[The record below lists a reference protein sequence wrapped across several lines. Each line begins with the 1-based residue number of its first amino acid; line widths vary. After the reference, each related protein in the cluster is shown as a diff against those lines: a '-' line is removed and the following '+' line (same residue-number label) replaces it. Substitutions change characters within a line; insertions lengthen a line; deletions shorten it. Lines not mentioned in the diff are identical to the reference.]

1 MRRRAERATGA
12 TMTNTTPTPRR
23 SIWAWGNES
32 DEPTDADRRAEADR
46 LAALSGRPVEAK
58 PLPTLETIALR
69 PPRIRVPAAL
79 AEFCHS
85 DDYQRASRTF
95 GRSFVDRVRAVNG
108 DYAHP
113 PDVVA
118 RPREEDEVRA
128 VLEWCSDAG
137 HVVIP
142 FGGGSS
148 VVDGVNPPA
157 AADSVVTLDLAEMN
171 EVLTVDETS
180 RAARIQAG
188 ALGPHLEAQLK
199 PHGLT
204 LRHFPQS
211 FEHSSLGGWIATR
224 SGGHYATNHTH
235 IDDFVES
242 LRMLTPAGVME
253 SRRLPGSGAGP
264 SPDRLAIGSEGMLGV
279 ITEAWM
285 RLQKR
290 PQYRAS
296 AGVTFA
302 SWESAYRGIL
312 RVVQAKLWPANLR
325 LLDPLEARTAAGLDG
340 SRALMVVGFESGD
353 VPVGDPMRQAIA
365 IAREAGGVVD
375 DEEILI
381 DDGRGAPTGR
391 EGAVGTWRKSFITG
405 PYEANRSMGLGR
417 VADTFETA
425 ITWDRWPAFDAAIRE
440 AVGRVLAETLDAP
453 TLSCRFTHVYP
464 DGPAP
469 YYTFS
474 GIGRQGAEIE
484 QFFTIKRAA
493 SEAVIAAGGTITHHH
508 AVGRQH
514 RPWYDRQRPELFAS
528 ALRAAKRELDPNGV
542 MNPGVL
548 IDP

>member
-1 MRRRAERATGA
+1 
-12 TMTNTTPTPRR
+12 MTTSTARR

-32 DEPTDADRRAEADR
+32 DEPSAAQRAAATDRVAAELGRAVEP
-46 LAALSGRPVEAK
+46 RPY
-58 PLPTLETIALR
+58 PTLDSITLR
-69 PPRIRVPAAL
+69 PSRVTVPERL
-79 AEFCHS
+79 VPFCHQ
-85 DDYQRASRTF
+85 DDYQRASRTY
-95 GRSFVDRVRAVNG
+95 GRSFVDRIRAVNG
-108 DYAHP
+108 DFSDP

-118 RPREEDEVRA
+118 RPRDEDEVRA

-148 VVDGVNPPA
+148 IVDGVNPPTE
-157 AADSVVTLDLAEMN
+157 ADSVVTLDLGELN
-171 EVLTVDETS
+171 QVLQVDATS

-188 ALGPHLEAQLK
+188 AFGPELEAQLK
-199 PHGLT
+199 PHDLT

-211 FEHSSLGGWIATR
+211 FEFSTLGGWIATR

-235 IDDFVES
+235 IDEFVES
-242 LRMLTPAGVME
+242 LRMLTPAGVLE

-285 RLQKR
+285 RVQKR
-290 PQYRAS
+290 PHFRAS
-296 AGVTFA
+296 AGVTFP
-302 SWESAYRGIL
+302 SWESAYKGIL

-325 LLDPLEARTAAGLDG
+325 LLDPVEARDAAGLDG
-340 SRALMVVGFESGD
+340 SQALMIIGFESGD
-353 VPVGDPMRQAIA
+353 VPVGDLMGQAVA
-365 IAREAGGVVD
+365 IAREAGGSVD
-375 DEEILI
+375 DAEILI
-381 DDGRGAPTGR
+381 DDGHGTPTGR
-391 EGAVGTWRKSFITG
+391 EGAVGKWRRSFIGG
-405 PYEANRSMGLGR
+405 PGEGNLTMGLGR
-417 VADTFETA
+417 VADTFETS
-425 ITWDRWPAFDAAIRE
+425 ITWDRWPAFDAAVRD
-440 AVGRVLAETLDAP
+440 AVGRVLDETLAAWS
-453 TLSCRFTHVYP
+453 LSCRFTHVYP

-474 GIGRQGAEIE
+474 GIGRQGAEVE
-484 QFFTIKRAA
+484 QFFTIKQVAA
-493 SEAVIAAGGTITHHH
+493 EAVLAAGGTITHHH

-514 RPWYDRQRPELFAS
+514 RPWYDDQRPELFAR

>member
-1 MRRRAERATGA
+1 
-12 TMTNTTPTPRR
+12 MTNTKPTPRR

-32 DEPTDADRRAEADR
+32 DEPTDAERRAEADR

-58 PLPTLETIALR
+58 PQPTLETIALR
-69 PPRIRVPAAL
+69 PPRVQAPTAL
-79 AEFCHS
+79 ADFCHT

-113 PDVVA
+113 PDIVA

-285 RLQKR
+285 RVQKR
-290 PQYRAS
+290 PRYRAS
-296 AGVTFA
+296 AGVTFG
-302 SWESAYRGIL
+302 ELGER
-312 RVVQAKLWPANLR
+312 
-325 LLDPLEARTAAGLDG
+325 
-340 SRALMVVGFESGD
+340 
-353 VPVGDPMRQAIA
+353 
-365 IAREAGGVVD
+365 
-375 DEEILI
+375 
-381 DDGRGAPTGR
+381 PTG
-391 EGAVGTWRKSFITG
+391 GSCG
-405 PYEANRSMGLGR
+405 
-417 VADTFETA
+417 
-425 ITWDRWPAFDAAIRE
+425 
-440 AVGRVLAETLDAP
+440 
-453 TLSCRFTHVYP
+453 SCRP
-464 DGPAP
+464 SCGPPTCGCSTPWRRKRRPGSTAR
-469 YYTFS
+469 
-474 GIGRQGAEIE
+474 GR
-484 QFFTIKRAA
+484 
-493 SEAVIAAGGTITHHH
+493 
-508 AVGRQH
+508 
-514 RPWYDRQRPELFAS
+514 
-528 ALRAAKRELDPNGV
+528 
-542 MNPGVL
+542 
-548 IDP
+548 